1 MTSLDFRSSPP
12 QSPAHLATKQRLSY
26 PSRVYIHVRNEYT
39 SSTNLDAQALLPY
52 RSYKNIG
59 RASDGRGVYVSSRQQ
74 ETDNNDKT
82 QTQTRKE
89 TQTQA
94 QKETEVK
101 QNWNYNTDR
110 EDVHSLRFR
119 ADRTRVDR

>member
-1 MTSLDFRSSPP
+1 MSVTSTPVAP
-12 QSPAHLATKQRLSY
+12 TWTPRLFY
-26 PSRVYIHVRNEYT
+26 HIDHI
-39 SSTNLDAQALLPY
+39 
-52 RSYKNIG
+52 KNNG
-59 RASDGRGVYVSSRQQ
+59 RASDVASGRGVYVSSRQQ